1 VVVHG
6 NANHAGLV
14 DWFEKLWDRA
24 QDFDAALMN
33 ELRRSW
39 RGPPMKPRIVGPP
52 RTSH

>member
-14 DWFEKLWDRA
+14 DWFDKIWDQA

-33 ELRRSW
+33 ELCGARGAGRR
-39 RGPPMKPRIVGPP
+39 
-52 RTSH
+52 